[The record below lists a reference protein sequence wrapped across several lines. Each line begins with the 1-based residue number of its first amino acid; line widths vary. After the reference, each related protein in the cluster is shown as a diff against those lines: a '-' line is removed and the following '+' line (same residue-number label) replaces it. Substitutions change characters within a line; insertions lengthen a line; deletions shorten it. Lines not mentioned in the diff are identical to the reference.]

1 MVPELQNVLDV
12 IKTVIN
18 NIKEFLE
25 QLVAIVKDALPEKKE
40 G

>member
-1 MVPELQNVLDV
+1 MVPELQNVLDTIKSV
-12 IKTVIN
+12 IE